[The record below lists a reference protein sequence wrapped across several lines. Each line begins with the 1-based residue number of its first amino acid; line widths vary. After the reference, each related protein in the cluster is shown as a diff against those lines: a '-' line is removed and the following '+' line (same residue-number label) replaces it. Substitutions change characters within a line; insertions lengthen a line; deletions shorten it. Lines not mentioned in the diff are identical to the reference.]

1 MNPCVQHAL
10 LPYFFA
16 FSGGR
21 IQHGFFEEFL
31 MFPASGKGF
40 VTGSVEGFPG
50 RERCLP
56 RVRRA
61 ENGLDAGFLRP

>member
-1 MNPCVQHAL
+1 MR
-10 LPYFFA
+10 
-16 FSGGR
+16 FSR
-21 IQHGFFEEFL
+21 IFSLSPVVGYNMDFFEEFL

-61 ENGLDAGFLRP
+61 ENGLYAGFLRS